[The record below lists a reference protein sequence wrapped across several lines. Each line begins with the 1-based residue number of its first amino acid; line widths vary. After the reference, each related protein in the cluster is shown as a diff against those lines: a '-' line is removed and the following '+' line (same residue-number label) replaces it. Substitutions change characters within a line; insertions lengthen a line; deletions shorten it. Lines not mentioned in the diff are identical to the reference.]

1 VQAPIDEVFRHIAD
15 ARTYP
20 QWWPVYPKVEV
31 LRDVSPEL
39 VGARA
44 RLLVK
49 SALGY
54 TLTLEV
60 EIVEADP
67 PRYLKT
73 AATGQLEGTGL
84 WELEAQG
91 PEAGTLGAPTTHVTF
106 TWIVASRHP
115 LLNLLEP
122 VAKPLFAWS
131 HNDASRKGHLG
142 LKRRLEKPTP
152 GQTGGSA

>member
-1 VQAPIDEVFRHIAD
+1 MAQYTFVDHWYIQAPMEEVFHHIAD

-31 LRDVSPEL
+31 LRDVSPEM
-39 VGARA
+39 VGSRA
-44 RLLVK
+44 RLFVK

-84 WELEAQG
+84 WELEMQG
-91 PEAGTLGAPTTHVTF
+91 DMTHAIF
-106 TWIVASRHP
+106 TWIVASHHP

-142 LKRRLEKPTP
+142 LKRRLEKTAQ
-152 GQTGGSA
+152 GATG